1 MKKSKQKLLFDVN
14 QVNILNNHNME
25 ENKNGGQIRKV
36 VVVGAGAVGA
46 TYCYAL
52 AQSGLADEI
61 VILDRN
67 EDLVLGQV
75 LDLVHGQA
83 FFPTVIIRAG
93 SVSDYADA
101 QLIVITAGSAQRPGE
116 TRLQLLK
123 KNADIVGG
131 IAEDVAMHGSPGVM
145 LIVSNPVDVMTYI
158 ALKRSGWERGRVI
171 GSGTVL
177 DSARFRYLLSNHC
190 GVDVH
195 NVHAYI
201 LGEHGDSEFAAWS
214 MTNVAGM
221 VIDNYCPVCNK
232 CTDWKAEQQEIE
244 KQVRESAYHIINAK
258 GSTHF
263 AVGLALVR
271 ITAAI
276 LRKQSS
282 VMTVS
287 VLVDGEFGLKDV
299 CLSVPSIVSDKGVVK
314 IINSPLSPGEMESL
328 KRSAGI
334 LSEAIRS
341 LD

>member
-1 MKKSKQKLLFDVN
+1 
-14 QVNILNNHNME
+14 ME

-36 VVVGAGAVGA
+36 VVVGAGTVGA

-93 SVSDYADA
+93 SIADYADA

-131 IAEDVAMHGSPGVM
+131 IAEDVARQGSQGVM
-145 LIVSNPVDVMTYI
+145 LIVSNPVDVMTYV
-158 ALKRSGWERGRVI
+158 ALKRSGWERSRVI

-177 DSARFRYLLSNHC
+177 DSARFRYLLSDHC

-232 CTDWKAEQQEIE
+232 CSDWKTEQQEIE

-282 VMTVS
+282 VLTVS

-314 IINSPLSPGEMESL
+314 IINSPLPPREMKSL
-328 KRSAGI
+328 RRSAGI
-334 LSEAIRS
+334 LGEAIRS